1 MGHVRGR
8 LGRIHGYTRCFLLRG
23 SLAAACPCLPF
34 SRVMKLDKTPSD
46 ACCLDEFQHDSGIR
60 PPKLCALQ
68 HSIFEHA
75 GRAIILTDADGLII
89 YFNPAAQKML
99 GYTWEELVCRET
111 PLIFH
116 LAEEVCERA
125 SALSGEQG
133 GEVSPD
139 FSVFIAGLGPDRQ
152 QIEADWTYVR
162 KDGSSLPV
170 SLTISQLRA
179 DSGEIQGYLGIAADI
194 SKRRKLE
201 QDLRI
206 AAIAFE
212 SQAAIMVTDAHQC
225 ILQVNKAFSKLTGY
239 SAEDAIGQT
248 PSMLKSGW
256 QDAAFYAEMWR
267 QLRETGHWQ
276 GEIWNRRKNGEIF
289 PEWLTISGVR
299 DGGGNLTHFVSTFS
313 DISNLKVAE
322 SEIHNLAFYDPLTS
336 MPNRRLLLNRLE
348 KACSTSKRSGQHGAL
363 LMIDLDHFKTLND
376 TLGHDVG
383 DHLLIEVANRL
394 GECIREGDTAAR
406 LGGDEFIVM
415 LENLGRDAEGAGV
428 QAEIVA
434 EKIRFELARPYMLN
448 GDTEYF
454 RSASVG
460 ISLFYGHDK
469 TADVLLKQADIALYK
484 AKDAGRNTI
493 RFFDNAMQTALD
505 ERAALEAGLRRALSR
520 GELLLHVQPQVDTER
535 KLIGAEVLL
544 RWQPPNCPMV
554 LPGDFI
560 PLAEDTGLIVPI
572 GLWVLDRA
580 CAELSRWAADA
591 HTAGLYMAVNVS
603 ARQFRQPDFVMQVG
617 DALSRYDANPSLL
630 KLELTESLLLD
641 NVEDVVEKMQAL
653 RRMGVRFSLDDF
665 GTGYASLSYLKR
677 FPFEQLKVDRS
688 FIRDIMTN
696 SDDAGIVRA
705 IIAMGNTLRLNVV
718 AEGVEDSDQHAYLV
732 RHGCS
737 LFQGYLFGKPM
748 SLAEFRQTLGE
759 APPPVP
765 TPSIEDWVI

>member
-1 MGHVRGR
+1 
-8 LGRIHGYTRCFLLRG
+8 
-23 SLAAACPCLPF
+23 
-34 SRVMKLDKTPSD
+34 MKLDKPLSD
-46 ACCLDEFQHDSGIR
+46 TCCLKDFQHATGIH

-68 HSIFEHA
+68 RGIFESA
-75 GRAIILTDADGLII
+75 GRAIVLTDATGLIR
-89 YFNPAAQKML
+89 YFNPAAQQML
-99 GYTWEELVCRET
+99 GYTWDEVVGRET

-116 LAEEVCERA
+116 LPEEIEARA
-125 SALSGEQG
+125 AALSVAHGMAT
-133 GEVSPD
+133 SPD
-139 FSVFIAGLGPDRQ
+139 FSVFIVGLGAEASHLD
-152 QIEADWTYVR
+152 ADWTFVR
-162 KDGSSLPV
+162 KDGSRLPV
-170 SLTISQLRA
+170 SVTVSQLKG
-179 DSGEIQGYLGIAADI
+179 DGGEIEGYLGIAADI
-194 SKRRKLE
+194 SQRRQLE

-212 SQAAIMVTDAHQC
+212 SQAAIMATDASQC
-225 ILQVNKAFSKLTGY
+225 ILQVNQAFSRLTGY
-239 SAEDAIGQT
+239 TAEEAIGQR

-256 QDAAFYAEMWR
+256 QDAAFYVDMWR
-267 QLRETGHWQ
+267 ELSETGHWQ

-299 DGGGNLTHFVSTFS
+299 DSWGKLTHFVSTFS

-322 SEIHNLAFYDPLTS
+322 SEIHHLAFYDPLTA

-348 KACSTSKRSGQHGAL
+348 KSCSTSRRSGQHGAL

-383 DHLLIEVANRL
+383 DRLLVEVAKRL
-394 GECIREGDTAAR
+394 ADCIREGDTAAR

-415 LENLGRDAEGAGV
+415 LDNLGRDAESAGV

-434 EKIRFELARPYMLN
+434 EKIRLELARPYLLQA
-448 GDTEYF
+448 DTEYF

-460 ISLFYGHDK
+460 ISLFHGHDK
-469 TADVLLKQADIALYK
+469 TVDVLLKQADIALYK

-520 GELLLHVQPQVDTER
+520 DELILHVQPQVNAER
-535 KLIGAEVLL
+535 QLIGAEVLL
-544 RWQPPNCPMV
+544 RWHPPKQPMV

-572 GLWVLDRA
+572 GLWVLDQA
-580 CAELSRWAADA
+580 CAELRRWADEPG
-591 HTAGLYMAVNVS
+591 TANLYMAVNVS
-603 ARQFRQPDFVMQVG
+603 ARQFRQPDFVTQVA
-617 DALSRYDANPSLL
+617 DALSRHAVNPRRL

-653 RRMGVRFSLDDF
+653 RRLGVRFSLDDF

-705 IIAMGNTLRLNVV
+705 IIAMGNTLRLSVV
-718 AEGVEDSDQHAYLV
+718 AEGVEDSEQHAYLV

-748 SLAEFRQTLGE
+748 SFEDFRQKLGGS
-759 APPPVP
+759 AQSLADAVP
-765 TPSIEDWVI
+765 FEDWAI

>member
-1 MGHVRGR
+1 VDQFPHPAGV
-8 LGRIHGYTRCFLLRG
+8 
-23 SLAAACPCLPF
+23 
-34 SRVMKLDKTPSD
+34 
-46 ACCLDEFQHDSGIR
+46 R
-60 PPKLCALQ
+60 PPKLCAMQ
-68 HSIFEHA
+68 YSIFEAA
-75 GRAIILTDADGLII
+75 GRAIILTDPAGLII
-89 YFNPAAQKML
+89 YFNPAAQRML
-99 GYTWEELVCRET
+99 GYTWEEIVCRAT

-116 LAEEVCERA
+116 LTEEVCARA
-125 SALSGEQG
+125 RVLSEEQG
-133 GEVSPD
+133 CETPPD
-139 FSVFIAGLGPDRQ
+139 FSVFIAGLGPEKSH
-152 QIEADWTYVR
+152 IEADWTYVR

-170 SLTISQLRA
+170 NLTVSVLK
-179 DSGEIQGYLGIAADI
+179 DGSGEIQGYLGIAADI
-194 SKRRKLE
+194 TKRRQLE

-212 SQAAIMVTDAHQC
+212 SQAAIMVTDAAQS
-225 ILQVNKAFSKLTGY
+225 ILQVNQAFTRLMGY
-239 SAEDAIGQT
+239 SAEEAIGQR
-248 PSMLKSGW
+248 PSILKSGW

-267 QLRETGHWQ
+267 ELRDTGHWQ

-299 DGGGNLTHFVSTFS
+299 DPLGKLTHFVSTFS

-322 SEIHNLAFYDPLTS
+322 SEIHHLAFYDPLTA

-348 KACSTSKRSGQHGAL
+348 KACSTSNRTGQYGAL

-383 DHLLIEVANRL
+383 DNLLVEVAKRL
-394 GECIREGDTAAR
+394 AECVREGDTAAR

-415 LENLGRDAEGAGV
+415 LENLGRDEEGAGV

-434 EKIRFELARPYMLN
+434 EKIRFELARPYLLS

-460 ISLFYGHDK
+460 ISLFLAHEK
-469 TADVLLKQADIALYK
+469 KADILLKQADIALYK
-484 AKDAGRNTI
+484 SKDAGRNTI

-505 ERAALEAGLRRALSR
+505 ERASLEAGLRRALAR
-520 GELLLHVQPQVDTER
+520 GELLLHVQPQVDTECR
-535 KLIGAEVLL
+535 LIGAEVLL
-544 RWQPPNCPMV
+544 RWQPPHQAMV
-554 LPGDFI
+554 MPNDFI

-572 GLWVLDRA
+572 GLWVIDRA
-580 CAELSRWAADA
+580 CAELAKWSDCDQAR
-591 HTAGLYMAVNVS
+591 GLYMAVNVS

-617 DALSRYDANPSLL
+617 DALSRYGANPALL

-677 FPFEQLKVDRS
+677 FPFDQLKVDRS

-718 AEGVEDSDQHAYLV
+718 AEGVEDHEQHAYLV
-732 RHGCS
+732 RHGCAF
-737 LFQGYLFGKPM
+737 FQGYLFGKPM
-748 SLAEFRQTLGE
+748 SFADFRQTLRAEGPRI
-759 APPPVP
+759 PPS
-765 TPSIEDWVI
+765 TIEDWVI

>member
-1 MGHVRGR
+1 
-8 LGRIHGYTRCFLLRG
+8 
-23 SLAAACPCLPF
+23 
-34 SRVMKLDKTPSD
+34 MKLDKPLSD
-46 ACCLDEFQHDSGIR
+46 TCCLKDFQHATGIH

-68 HSIFEHA
+68 RGIFESA
-75 GRAIILTDADGLII
+75 GRAIVLTDATGLIR
-89 YFNPAAQKML
+89 YFNPAAQQML
-99 GYTWEELVCRET
+99 GYTWDEVVGRET

-116 LAEEVCERA
+116 LPEEIEARA
-125 SALSGEQG
+125 AALSVAHGMAT
-133 GEVSPD
+133 SPD
-139 FSVFIAGLGPDRQ
+139 FSVFIVGLGAEASHLD
-152 QIEADWTYVR
+152 ADWTFVR
-162 KDGSSLPV
+162 KDGSRLPV
-170 SLTISQLRA
+170 SLTVSQLKG
-179 DSGEIQGYLGIAADI
+179 DGGEIEGYLGIAADI
-194 SKRRKLE
+194 SQRRQLE

-212 SQAAIMVTDAHQC
+212 SQAAIMVTDASQC
-225 ILQVNKAFSKLTGY
+225 ILQVNQAFSRLTGY
-239 SAEDAIGQT
+239 TAEEAIGQR

-256 QDAAFYAEMWR
+256 QDAAFYVDMWR
-267 QLRETGHWQ
+267 ELSETGHWQ

-299 DGGGNLTHFVSTFS
+299 DSWGKLTHFVSTFS

-322 SEIHNLAFYDPLTS
+322 SEIHHLAFYDPLTA

-348 KACSTSKRSGQHGAL
+348 KSCSTSRRSGQHGAL

-383 DHLLIEVANRL
+383 DRLLVEVAMRL
-394 GECIREGDTAAR
+394 ADCIREGDTAAR

-415 LENLGRDAEGAGV
+415 LDNLGRDAESAGV

-434 EKIRFELARPYMLN
+434 EKIRLELARPYLLQA
-448 GDTEYF
+448 DTEYF

-460 ISLFYGHDK
+460 ISLFHGHDK
-469 TADVLLKQADIALYK
+469 TVDVLLKQADIALYK

-493 RFFDNAMQTALD
+493 RFFDCAMQTALD

-520 GELLLHVQPQVDTER
+520 DELILHVQPQVNAER
-535 KLIGAEVLL
+535 QLIGAEVLL
-544 RWQPPNCPMV
+544 RWHPPTQPMV

-572 GLWVLDRA
+572 GLWVLDQA
-580 CAELSRWAADA
+580 CAELRRWADEPGMAE
-591 HTAGLYMAVNVS
+591 LYMAVNVS
-603 ARQFRQPDFVMQVG
+603 ARQFRQPDFVTQVA
-617 DALSRYDANPSLL
+617 DALSRHAVNPQRL

-653 RRMGVRFSLDDF
+653 RRLGVRFSLDDF

-705 IIAMGNTLRLNVV
+705 IIAMGNTLRLSVV
-718 AEGVEDSDQHAYLV
+718 AEGVEDSEQHAYLV

-748 SLAEFRQTLGE
+748 SFEDFRQKLGGS
-759 APPPVP
+759 AQSLADAVP
-765 TPSIEDWVI
+765 FEDWVI